1 MNLFTIENLSLDEI
15 AVLRQAL
22 NVIEI
27 KGSSAQFIANLQIK
41 LDNEINQIK
50 LFLLEE
56 EKKKQAGIKKI
67 EKATKAEQSIFI
79 LYIIDPKGKWAGN
92 PVTNRNK
99 S

>member
-1 MNLFTIENLSLDEI
+1 MDLFTIENLSLDEI

-27 KGSSAQFIANLQIK
+27 KGASAQFIANLQNK

-50 LFLLEE
+50 LLLLEE
-56 EKKKQAGIKKI
+56 EQKKQAGIANI
-67 EKATKAEQSIFI
+67 EKTTK
-79 LYIIDPKGKWAGN
+79 GN
-92 PVTNRNK
+92 